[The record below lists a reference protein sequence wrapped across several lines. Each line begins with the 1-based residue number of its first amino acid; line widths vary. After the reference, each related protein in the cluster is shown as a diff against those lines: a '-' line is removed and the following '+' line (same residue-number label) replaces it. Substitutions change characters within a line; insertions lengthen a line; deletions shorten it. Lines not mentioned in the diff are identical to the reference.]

1 MQEEANSKFKELDP
15 EVRDILEKIGALVRT
30 KRKESSDLDYK
41 KYARQE
47 LPIGSAT
54 YWRIEKGNGDY
65 NFSNLIHV
73 LLKHNLKLS
82 DFFKEAKL

>member
-1 MQEEANSKFKELDP
+1 MLAEASSKVKELDP
-15 EVRDILEKIGALVRT
+15 EVKEIMEKIGALVRT

-65 NFSNLIHV
+65 NFSNLINV

-82 DFFKEAKL
+82 DFFKEAGL

>member
-1 MQEEANSKFKELDP
+1 MQEESNSKAKELDP
-15 EVRDILEKIGALVRT
+15 EVKAILEKIGAQVRT
-30 KRKESSDLDYK
+30 MRKASSELDYK
-41 KYARQE
+41 KYAMEE

-65 NFSNLIHV
+65 NCSNLIHV

-82 DFFKEAKL
+82 DFFKEAGL